1 MAAVREFGF
10 ICGDLAVGQENG
22 LLVPRS
28 EQTYLARSLIPGG
41 DEAELTGRYLLRVY
55 HKGSVVCKAKVDV
68 AWDARTAQSDAC
80 LGMKVEDTAAFT
92 EALGKACGKHVELR
106 FTRIAKGL
114 AIAGD

>member
-28 EQTYLARSLIPGG
+28 EQTYLARSL
-41 DEAELTGRYLLRVY
+41 RVY

-68 AWDARTAQSDAC
+68 AWDAHTAQSDAC